1 MTPIDTIVAPATP
14 PGRSALAIVRIDGP
28 GATSLLAALTRE
40 APPPVRHAA
49 LVKLFSVVSSQL
61 SAASGDE
68 PQTTDNRQPTTLPP
82 DQLSAASGDEP
93 QTTDNRQPTTLL
105 DECIAVRYESPH
117 SFTGND
123 LVELTLH
130 GNPLLVTRVI
140 EECVRLGARMAEPGE
155 FTERAVL
162 NGKMDLVQAESIAD
176 LINARTTLQ
185 AKLSLSNLEGTLSR
199 KAAGVRQTL
208 LEVISRLEAALDFS
222 EEGYEFITRDEVRM
236 RLESVLRELKS
247 MAGTYERGRATVTG
261 LSAVILGRPNAGKS
275 TLLNRLVGSDRAIV
289 TPIPGTTR
297 DIVRET
303 IEIGGLPVTLAD
315 TAGLRET
322 QDVVEGL
329 GVQRA
334 REAAGAADIILYL
347 VDGVEGMTPE
357 DEAELAAHPNA
368 EVVFTKADLNSQPP
382 TADRQPLSIS
392 AVFDHG
398 IDELLAKLDELVR
411 QRYAAPEGALVNE
424 RQSQAVSE
432 AIDALNA
439 ALASGEL
446 DEQMILV
453 DLNRAANALGALMG
467 AITREDV
474 FAEIFGKFC
483 IGK

>member
-1 MTPIDTIVAPATP
+1 VIPIDTIVAPATP

-28 GATSLLAALTRE
+28 RAFSLLTSLSSSSL
-40 APPPVRHAA
+40 PPVRAA
-49 LVKLFSVVSSQL
+49 TLTYL
-61 SAASGDE
+61 GDI
-68 PQTTDNRQPTTLPP
+68 
-82 DQLSAASGDEP
+82 
-93 QTTDNRQPTTLL
+93 
-105 DECIAVRYESPH
+105 DECIAIRYEAPH

-185 AKLSLSNLEGTLSR
+185 AKLSLSNLEGSLSR
-199 KAAGVRQTL
+199 KAAAVRQTL

-222 EEGYEFITRDEVRM
+222 EEGYDFITRDEVRA
-236 RLESVLRELKS
+236 RLSSALTEIRS
-247 MAGTYERGRATVTG
+247 MADTYARGRATRTG

-289 TPIPGTTR
+289 TPLPGTTR

-303 IEIGGLPVTLAD
+303 VEIGGLPVTLSD

-322 QDVVEGL
+322 ADVVEDI

-334 REAAGAADIILYL
+334 REAARSADIILYL
-347 VDGVEGMTPE
+347 IDGVTGLTPE
-357 DEAELAAHPNA
+357 DEAEFAAFEN
-368 EVVFTKADLNSQPP
+368 VQLVFTKADLAQR
-382 TADRQPLSIS
+382 AGLSIS
-392 AVFDHG
+392 AVSDRG
-398 IDELLAKLDELVR
+398 MDELLSRLDELVR
-411 QRYAAPEGALVNE
+411 ERFVAPEGALVNE
-424 RQSQAVSE
+424 RQRQAVAECEE
-432 AIDALNA
+432 ALDA
-439 ALASGEL
+439 ALAAAEL

-453 DLNRAANALGALMG
+453 DLYRAANALGTLTG

-474 FAEIFGKFC
+474 LTEIFGKFC